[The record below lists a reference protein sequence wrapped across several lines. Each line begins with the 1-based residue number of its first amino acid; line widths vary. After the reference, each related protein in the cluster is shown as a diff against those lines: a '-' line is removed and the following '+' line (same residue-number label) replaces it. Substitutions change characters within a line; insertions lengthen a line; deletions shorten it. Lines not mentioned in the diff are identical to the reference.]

1 MAKTIHIHLHGLAR
15 ITKRTGDAG
24 NFDESKHKRDDDG
37 KFSSGGGGGG
47 KKEPQTAAG
56 KREAARRAAFRAEA
70 DKNAQAGV
78 AKFDLASLK
87 HVLQRPHQQLT
98 VGRYGSTTPERGSK
112 PTRGAQNLGGFGGGK
127 APEKSGAEL
136 ASPSPWPKNEH
147 GNPAPPVGA
156 KVTNPNA
163 GMAAPGTVRSVTGNV
178 ATVAFQVKGPDGK
191 MYNRQQEFHVT
202 KLFPADK
209 QQAAPSGKMP
219 SVKARGFTA
228 TAEPSQFGGFRA
240 KLLNDDGSLH
250 RLTQQSFKTPEEA
263 MEHAEQIALG
273 NRK

>member
-1 MAKTIHIHLHGLAR
+1 MAKHIHIYLHRAPAR
-15 ITKRTGDAG
+15 ARTADAG

-37 KFSSGGGGGG
+37 KFSSTGGGGGGG

-136 ASPSPWPKNEH
+136 ASPSPQGSWSATAHNATIAAAEDASNEAWSSGSHKKAIAAFEKAIASTQQAIKVGSPKY
-147 GNPAPPVGA
+147 
-156 KVTNPNA
+156 A
-163 GMAAPGTVRSVTGNV
+163 GE
-178 ATVAFQVKGPDGK
+178 
-191 MYNRQQEFHVT
+191 RQQQLKRLQERLNHH
-202 KLFPADK
+202 K
-209 QQAAPSGKMP
+209 QAA
-219 SVKARGFTA
+219 R
-228 TAEPSQFGGFRA
+228 
-240 KLLNDDGSLH
+240 
-250 RLTQQSFKTPEEA
+250 
-263 MEHAEQIALG
+263 
-273 NRK
+273 